1 MVDYSLQDL
10 FYTPNVDK
18 QFIIATDDGSVTITN
33 TELHQESFELT
44 ESLCSESELTFG
56 ACEAAAVKFTISNVF
71 TSLKDKWITIK
82 MILNGNESN
91 PFIFGRYKV
100 ASDKP
105 TADRTK
111 REIEAY
117 DALYDVINADVA
129 EWYNSLLLNDDS
141 TTTMKAL
148 RDSFF
153 GFVGVAQ
160 KEIALVNDDMSVEK
174 TVEVESLS
182 GSQILNAICEINGCM
197 GHIGRG
203 GAFEYVYL
211 STASEEDSSY
221 PSPVSYPSPTRYPG
235 ASTSSGEADVML
247 GKSKYTSAKYED
259 YDVANITGVQIRQ
272 EEDDAGTTVGTSD
285 NIYVIENNCLAYGK
299 GSTELETIAN
309 NILSRI
315 NNAKYKPYTA
325 SVVGNPCIEVGD
337 TIKIATRYADVN
349 SFVLQRT
356 LTGIQ
361 ALRDSFA
368 AEGEQFRT
376 AKVNGTKAAI
386 NQLRERSNILK
397 RDVDETRSTVRATMV
412 TWDTGRY
419 SPNLKGYGAPSEGNP
434 AEAKDGDYY
443 LDIETGYIYYLGQT
457 WEKVYECS
465 RAKTILES
473 QIIQTAEQISSKVS
487 KGEIISE
494 INQTAETIKIKA
506 SKIELNGMV
515 VANATLSAA
524 TLSAPKIL
532 GETAHAEAI
541 SIGKGERYNNVVL
554 NEEGAWFIGNGK
566 AETPVVR
573 IENNGKMTI
582 MPETIDFDE
591 KFFLIKDRVS
601 GGEYGITADGEAD
614 FRSIEA
620 DSAQVKT
627 LKLASGLYEAE
638 ISPNAV
644 ITRGYDASGASIGAK
659 VVLSANISDGS
670 YRVALGAH
678 DIEASTIKLTQSQ
691 NQLIIKPNDNSD
703 YYQMVFRE
711 NTSSK
716 VYDEYCTIDKFKTVY
731 GIVNY
736 NNGTK
741 SRKNNYITIS
751 NTTGTLTAN
760 DTSDKVKTSVSA
772 DGLKVNFDSNGG
784 SIQFAP
790 DGIKYK
796 KYTASSPITISWA
809 TFIAKLGG

>member
-10 FYTPNVDK
+10 FYAPNVDK

-71 TSLKDKWITIK
+71 TSLKDKWITVK
-82 MILNGNESN
+82 MVLNGDNSN
-91 PFIFGRYKV
+91 PFVFGRYKV
-100 ASDKP
+100 VSDKP
-105 TADRTK
+105 TADKTK

-129 EWYNSLLLNDDS
+129 EWYNTLLPNDDS
-141 TTTMKAL
+141 TTTMEAL

-153 GFVGVAQ
+153 EFVGVTQ
-160 KEIALVNDDMSVEK
+160 KEISLVNDNMSVEK

-235 ASTSSGEADVML
+235 ASTSSGEADVIL

-259 YDVANITGVQIRQ
+259 YDVVNITGVQIRQ
-272 EEDDAGTTVGTSD
+272 EEDDAGVIVGTSD

-315 NNAKYKPYTA
+315 SSAKYKPYTA

-337 TIKIATRYADVN
+337 TIKIATKYADVN

-361 ALRDSFA
+361 ALRDSFT

-397 RDVDETRSTVRATMV
+397 RDVEETRSTVRATMV
-412 TWDTGRY
+412 TWDTENY

-443 LDIETGYIYYLGQT
+443 LDIETGYIYYLGET
-457 WEKVYECS
+457 WEKVYECP

-473 QIIQTAEQISSKVS
+473 QIIQTAEQISTKVS
-487 KGEIISE
+487 KDKIISE
-494 INQTAETIKIKA
+494 INQTAEIIKIKA
-506 SKIELNGMV
+506 NKIELDGMV
-515 VANATLSAA
+515 VANATLSA
-524 TLSAPKIL
+524 PHIL

-541 SIGKGERYNNVVL
+541 SIGKEEKGKKYNNIVL
-554 NEEGAWFIGNGK
+554 NNEGFWLIGDGSADK
-566 AETPVVR
+566 PVVR
-573 IENNGKMTI
+573 MNNRGQLIPTTIRIGDATGNLENIDIALNNIAICNPKDTATI
-582 MPETIDFDE
+582 
-591 KFFLIKDRVS
+591 
-601 GGEYGITADGEAD
+601 GIY
-614 FRSIEA
+614 
-620 DSAQVKT
+620 K
-627 LKLASGLYEAE
+627 
-638 ISPNAV
+638 
-644 ITRGYDASGASIGAK
+644 TRGAINKNYISM
-659 VVLSANISDGS
+659 ISDGTES
-670 YRVALGAH
+670 HLKVKDIDAIITDGDVVNMNCDLLQAKNVHCNKINLGNDTQIYDIWVNGLDANYIYFYYATKKKNMKILWQNII
-678 DIEASTIKLTQSQ
+678 DISKAIEA
-691 NQLIIKPNDNSD
+691 
-703 YYQMVFRE
+703 
-711 NTSSK
+711 
-716 VYDEYCTIDKFKTVY
+716 
-731 GIVNY
+731 
-736 NNGTK
+736 
-741 SRKNNYITIS
+741 
-751 NTTGTLTAN
+751 
-760 DTSDKVKTSVSA
+760 
-772 DGLKVNFDSNGG
+772 
-784 SIQFAP
+784 
-790 DGIKYK
+790 
-796 KYTASSPITISWA
+796 
-809 TFIAKLGG
+809 